1 MAALALSIVF
11 FLNPSFLFS
20 FFVFFFTRALKMDFF
35 IFFLR
40 LPFLL
45 FVVSFAPAFFTFFL
59 SFFTFFF
66 TFLSFASASRV
77 AFRPLAER
85 IFRRSFPSFFFSFL
99 RDFTA
104 FFAFNFLKVFLP
116 TTCIV
121 AFEDFAF
128 SSAFVSFFRALRG
141 DFRSVTAL
149 LCA

>member
-45 FVVSFAPAFFTFFL
+45 FVVSFA
-59 SFFTFFF
+59 
-66 TFLSFASASRV
+66 SASRV

-85 IFRRSFPSFFFSFL
+85 IFRRSFP
-99 RDFTA
+99 
-104 FFAFNFLKVFLP
+104 P
-116 TTCIV
+116 C
-121 AFEDFAF
+121 
-128 SSAFVSFFRALRG
+128 
-141 DFRSVTAL
+141 
-149 LCA
+149 